1 MRVLFL
7 AAVSVVF
14 SWTPSATPGVASQWL
29 RCGLRHGGPY
39 VRYASHLNAK
49 RTSVTLKVPA
59 GIPLFC
65 VVTAVSKAGIESG
78 ASDEIAITP

>member
-1 MRVLFL
+1 MFF
-7 AAVSVVF
+7 AAVSVVLT
-14 SWTPSATPGVASQWL
+14 WTPSVTPGIKSQWV

-39 VRYASHLNAK
+39 VRYAKNEGAK
-49 RTSVTLKVPA
+49 RTSLTLKVPA